1 VYTDHEDK
9 NMLVIFPQEY
19 MAIINIATVEMFEVI
34 PDILTYKTF
43 VLQEIVCIKR

>member
-9 NMLVIFPQEY
+9 NILVIFPQEY
-19 MAIINIATVEMFEVI
+19 IAIINMATVDMFEVI

-43 VLQEIVCIKR
+43 ALQEMYA